1 LTAGRSNHGHSDFSL
16 TALLEGIPAGAWV
29 AISEEQNKVLA
40 WGIDAQEVLHEAQG
54 KGEHSPLITR
64 VPDRHLMAMFF

>member
-1 LTAGRSNHGHSDFSL
+1 MAARTEAIMATATLDMS
-16 TALLEGIPAGAWV
+16 ALLEGIPAGAWV

-40 WGIDAQEVLHEAQG
+40 WGADAQAVLVEAQG

-64 VPDRHLMAMFF
+64 VPERMAMFF